1 MSEPTPVTPRRLA
14 LAYLAVLGEEGKR
27 GPDQEL
33 VWRDIESFCHAFQLS
48 VEMDLS
54 RAIPETNTLVNE
66 GRRSYW
72 LRARGQI
79 LTALLPAPE
88 PVKVSRVRKKVQ
100 P

>member
-1 MSEPTPVTPRRLA
+1 MPESVTPRRLA
-14 LAYLAVLGEEGKR
+14 LAYLAVLGEDGKR

-33 VWRDIESFCHAFQLS
+33 VWRDIESFCHAYQLS

-66 GRRSYW
+66 GRRSTW
-72 LRARGQI
+72 LRFRGQI

-88 PVKVSRVRKKVQ
+88 PIKVLRQKRKPSVQ